1 MKELIPIVSFSATTN
16 GLTISSPKLNTPRF
30 VPFDI
35 SGKCTTCRADDVE
48 IDYVIT
54 IKGIHIISNRL
65 KKEKFVAFDIIER
78 FGETNVFR
86 FKTRRKVFSIQVD
99 KEKNIFRTQSINDDF
114 FNLQCATGN
123 GNSLFRSQS
132 IIDEYLEFP
141 PEKRLKLEEKE
152 NAEKNSNE
160 GIVKEDNKAMSDE
173 NENII
178 EMADDKKSVGNIEEQ
193 DDKKKSEE
201 FIEEQDDKKMSD
213 ECKEETIEE
222 KEILIN

>member
-1 MKELIPIVSFSATTN
+1 MKELIPIVSFSATAN
-16 GLTISSPKLNTPRF
+16 GLTISVPKLNTPRF

-54 IKGIHIISNRL
+54 LEGIHII
-65 KKEKFVAFDIIER
+65 KKFVAFDIIER
-78 FGETNVFR
+78 FGKTNVFR

-99 KEKNIFRTQSINDDF
+99 KEKNLFRTQSINDDF

-160 GIVKEDNKAMSDE
+160 GIVKEDNKAKSDE
-173 NENII
+173 SENII
-178 EMADDKKSVGNIEEQ
+178 EKEDGKKSAGNIEEQ

-201 FIEEQDDKKMSD
+201 FIKSKMTRKCQTNVKK
-213 ECKEETIEE
+213 KQ
-222 KEILIN
+222 